1 MNVENQLKEEILSRY
16 KSVRAFTQMNDLP
29 YSTVDSIFKRG
40 LSNAGV
46 ATIIKIFNALD
57 LDIES
62 IQEGCL
68 IHKKQE
74 IVTSLSE
81 KAQKIA
87 ADYDSLDAHG
97 QRMVRLVT
105 DEEKNRME
113 AEAARKER
121 DTMEAGMLAP
131 PAPTPEEEAKAEAES
146 FYQEVLQEKK
156 IQAELSASPS
166 TNGTGEKM
174 A

>member
-62 IQEGCL
+62 IQ
-68 IHKKQE
+68 
-74 IVTSLSE
+74 
-81 KAQKIA
+81 
-87 ADYDSLDAHG
+87 
-97 QRMVRLVT
+97 
-105 DEEKNRME
+105 
-113 AEAARKER
+113 
-121 DTMEAGMLAP
+121 
-131 PAPTPEEEAKAEAES
+131 
-146 FYQEVLQEKK
+146 
-156 IQAELSASPS
+156 
-166 TNGTGEKM
+166 
-174 A
+174 